1 MRPFGSIALVLALAA
16 PAQAQLPD
24 LTYNAFSASFTS
36 TDLDHA
42 TDDADSF
49 TVGASYEISDTL
61 HLWGRVDR
69 TALDE
74 AIEIPFLAPGVSG
87 VPRIETKVRSLGLAA
102 GAGVHRDL
110 TDSLSGYARLGIAYA
125 DSDARV
131 SASGVTFDGTA
142 AIFESD
148 SFGASDSSTDLV
160 GLAGLRYKAA
170 ERVELFGGLSQ
181 VGGDSTGGHAGVEF
195 RLENGWG
202 VQLAGVV
209 GEDSQGLLLGV
220 VRRF

>member
-1 MRPFGSIALVLALAA
+1 MRHFGSIALVLALAA

-24 LTYNAFSASFTS
+24 FTYNAFSASFAR

-49 TVGASYEISDTL
+49 TVGASYEISDTF
-61 HLWGRVDR
+61 HLWGRIDR

-74 AIEIPFLAPGVSG
+74 AIELPFFAPSASDF
-87 VPRIETKVRSLGLAA
+87 PRIETKVRSLGLAA

-110 TDSLSGYARLGIAYA
+110 TDTLSGYARLGIAYA
-125 DSDARV
+125 DSDAEV
-131 SASGVTFDGTA
+131 SASGVAFDGA
-142 AIFESD
+142 AVIFED
-148 SFGASDSSTDLV
+148 SVTASDSSTDLV
-160 GLAGLRYKAA
+160 VLAGLRYNAA
-170 ERVELFGGLSQ
+170 ERVELFGGISQ

-209 GEDSQGLLLGV
+209 GEDSQGLSLGV